1 MSGAVTDGTGAAA
14 GTSGGSAPART
25 RPAVRAR
32 RGARGRGATRPGVVS
47 TVVTYVVLGLLAV
60 VLLFPLYYT
69 VAGSFMTAGDIDS
82 FPPALLPSPLHPQ
95 NYAGVLH
102 SLPLARQYLN
112 SVLVAT
118 VVMAG
123 HLTTSVLSAYA
134 FVFLRVPGRRLVFA
148 LFLSTMMVPWEA
160 IIIPN
165 YLFMADNGLTN
176 SYWALTLPF
185 LANGFGTFLLRQSF
199 LSFPTELRD
208 AATVDGA
215 GHGYFLTRILVPLSK
230 PALAS
235 LGIFSFLSAWN
246 QYFWPLLVTQ
256 TPQMQTIQIGISQLQ
271 SVDANQPGR
280 VFAGVTL
287 ALVPTLLL
295 VAFGQRFLVRGLT
308 AGAVK

>member
-1 MSGAVTDGTGAAA
+1 VG
-14 GTSGGSAPART
+14 R
-25 RPAVRAR
+25 R
-32 RGARGRGATRPGVVS
+32 RGVNRPSVVGA
-47 TVVTYVVLGLLAV
+47 VVTYGVLGVLAV

-69 VAGSFMTAGDIDS
+69 LVGSVMTPGDIDS
-82 FPPALLPSPLHPQ
+82 YPPALVPSRLQPS
-95 NYAGVLH
+95 NYTGVLH
-102 SLPLARQYLN
+102 SLPIARQYAN
-112 SVLVAT
+112 SIAVST
-118 VVMAG
+118 VVMLG
-123 HLTTSVLSAYA
+123 HLLTAVLSAYA
-134 FVFLRVPGRRLVFA
+134 FVFLRVPGRRLLFA

-165 YLFMADNGLTN
+165 YLFMADHGLVNT
-176 SYWALTLPF
+176 YPALVLPF

-199 LSFPTELRD
+199 LAFPAELRD

-215 GHGYFLTRILVPLSK
+215 GHLYFLTRILVPLSK

-235 LGIFSFLSAWN
+235 LGIFAFLSAWN
-246 QYFWPLLVTQ
+246 QYFWPLLVTN

-271 SVDANQPGR
+271 SVDANAPGR